1 MSFLERSRSLQDRRG
16 ATCEKTTEG
25 MLGRAQVGGATAWTV
40 RRCGRGET
48 WWVCPSETNWV
59 WGQGWDGSGVPGLW
73 MMRSFTERGKMEGR
87 VGREGELG
95 LGPDERDA
103 RKTK

>member
-1 MSFLERSRSLQDRRG
+1 MEEHRWVVPLPGLRGDVDVGRRG
-16 ATCEKTTEG
+16 G
-25 MLGRAQVGGATAWTV
+25 FVP
-40 RRCGRGET
+40 RGLVT
-48 WWVCPSETNWV
+48 DWV

>member
-1 MSFLERSRSLQDRRG
+1 M
-16 ATCEKTTEG
+16 
-25 MLGRAQVGGATAWTV
+25 
-40 RRCGRGET
+40 
-48 WWVCPSETNWV
+48 
-59 WGQGWDGSGVPGLW
+59 W